1 MKTTVK
7 KETTKTV
14 EKVTKKTASKSVIT
28 DEAIRQKAYEIY
40 LETGSTDEHANWIKA
55 EKELKKGLKV

>member
-7 KETTKTV
+7 KDTKKIA
-14 EKVTKKTASKSVIT
+14 EKVTKKTTSKSIIT

-40 LETGSTDEHANWIKA
+40 LATGSTDEHANWIKA
-55 EKELKKGLKV
+55 EKELKKGK